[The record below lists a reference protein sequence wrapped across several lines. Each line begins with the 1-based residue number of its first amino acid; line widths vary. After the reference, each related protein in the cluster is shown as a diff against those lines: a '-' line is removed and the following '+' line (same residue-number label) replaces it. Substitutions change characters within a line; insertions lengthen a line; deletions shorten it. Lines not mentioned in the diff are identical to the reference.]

1 MNDSSKKRLTRRKT
15 PVLLLLCV
23 LMLTVMLVCMQLFRT
38 YTQSELYRESQ
49 NQLSEITTQIYE
61 KLDVTFDQQWDL
73 LGVME
78 NQMTSRAPQNMEELR
93 AILLKAQQELASSN
107 NPVYFIA
114 VDSAGTYF
122 TPGGRRL
129 QCQFM
134 DKMPTAGRGSFFI
147 REQEGEEVYMV
158 FSMGLPTPLTMAV
171 DGETTDITH
180 LLLLKSMG
188 SLQSLFRS
196 GAFHQQ
202 NTTYI
207 VESNGVQMYSDAA
220 SSEIAFLGRNIFP
233 AMRTLRYPHVGSF
246 DNILKTIQQTEDD
259 YICTDVMVDGTEY
272 FLCMKQLPGYDWLM
286 LFFVPKQEV
295 AASTRAMVDSMTLI
309 VGLGGSALYFLV
321 IGVVFFL
328 MVSVQTRNR
337 AAAEA
342 EAAQQLS
349 SANAE
354 LEKARAAA
362 MDALKLAETA
372 SVSKT
377 AFLANMSHDIR
388 TPMNAIV
395 GLATLME
402 HDLHNPDKLQA
413 YITKLRASSE
423 YLLGLINDVLD
434 MSKIE
439 SGAATLR
446 MDKLNMAEQIAI
458 IESVIRPQAK
468 QRGHHFIVHA
478 TQIHHE
484 NFLGD
489 ATRLRQ
495 VLVNILSNAVK
506 YTPNGGEISLDVRE
520 VSRNGHSYVK
530 YAFTVQDNGVGM
542 TQEFQKKL
550 FEVFTRAEDST
561 TNKVQG
567 TGLGMA
573 ITKSIVDMM
582 GGVINVESAP
592 GKGSRFEVL
601 LDFKLDEEAEQTPRE
616 IGGMCL
622 MLLGYSYGRVG
633 DILDVL
639 EDTDMQVEVVEQ
651 ISEAA
656 ERLRQQEVNV
666 VLLSCEGKTDA
677 EMLKTTRMLREAAGK
692 PIFIFCMQA
701 AQREDMMDTIS
712 HCELDGF
719 IPMPFF
725 LSNLENE
732 IERLCVEDGRL
743 SEQTGQSVLTGMR
756 LLCAEDNELNAEI
769 LETLLEMKGASCT
782 IYPDG
787 QKLLAAFD
795 HVRPSDYDIILMD
808 VQMPNMNGY
817 EATRAIRASD
827 NPVGATIPIIA
838 MTANAFADDIQRSM
852 DAGMDMHLSKPI
864 DITELEKTICVFKTS
879 RTRGDGRAVFQRLQ
893 G

>member
-1 MNDSSKKRLTRRKT
+1 MNHATKKRTGRRKT
-15 PVLLLLCV
+15 PVLVILCV
-23 LMLTVMLVCMQLFRT
+23 LMLTLLLVCMQLFRT

-61 KLDVTFDQQWDL
+61 KLDVSLNQQWDL
-73 LGVME
+73 LLVME
-78 NQMTSRAPQNMEELR
+78 SQMMSHAPQDVESLSK
-93 AILLKAQQELASSN
+93 ILQKAQEELASSS
-107 NPVYFIA
+107 NPVYFVA
-114 VDSAGTYF
+114 VDRMNTCF
-122 TPGGRRL
+122 TSDHQRVSSQLTEKLP
-129 QCQFM
+129 QS
-134 DKMPTAGRGSFFI
+134 GRGSFFV
-147 REQEGEEVYMV
+147 RGLVDDEVYMV
-158 FSMGLPTPLTMAV
+158 FSMALPQPQTITV
-171 DGETTDITH
+171 DGEITEITH
-180 LLLLKSMG
+180 LVLLKSMS
-188 SLQSLFRS
+188 SLQPFFRS
-196 GAFHQQ
+196 AAFHQQ

-207 VESNGVQMYSDAA
+207 VETSGVQMYADAA
-220 SSEIAFLGRNIFP
+220 SEEITFLGNNIFP
-233 AMRTLRYPHVGSF
+233 AMRTLKYPHAGSF
-246 DNILKTIQQTEDD
+246 DDVLNIIQMKEDA
-259 YICTDVMVDGTEY
+259 YICTDVLVDGTEY
-272 FLCMKQLPGYDWLM
+272 FLCMKQLDGYDWMM

-295 AASTRAMVDSMTLI
+295 AASTRAMVDSMMLI
-309 VGLGGSALYFLV
+309 VGIGGSALYFLI
-321 IGVVFFL
+321 IGAVFFL
-328 MVSVQTRNR
+328 MLIVQTKNR
-337 AAAEA
+337 ASAEA
-342 EAAQQLS
+342 VAAQQLA

-354 LEKARAAA
+354 LEKARTAAV
-362 MDALKLAETA
+362 DALKLAESA

-395 GLATLME
+395 GLSTLME
-402 HDLHNPDKLQA
+402 HDLHHPDKLKA

-439 SGAATLR
+439 SGASTLR
-446 MDKLNMAEQIAI
+446 MDKINMAEQIAI

-506 YTPNGGEISLDVRE
+506 YTPNGGEISMDVRE

-542 TQEFQKKL
+542 TEEFQKKL

-582 GGVINVESAP
+582 GGVIHVESVP

-601 LDFKLDEEAEQTPRE
+601 LDFKLDEEAEQTQRE
-616 IGGMCL
+616 IGGMRL
-622 MLLGYSYGRVG
+622 LLLGYSYGRVG
-633 DILDVL
+633 DVLDVL
-639 EDTDMQVEVVEQ
+639 EDTSVEVEVVEQ
-651 ISEAA
+651 IPEAI
-656 ERLRQQEVNV
+656 ELLHRETIDI
-666 VLLSCEGKTDA
+666 VLLSCEGKSNA
-677 EMLKTTRMLREAAGK
+677 EVLQLTRMLREAAGK

-701 AQREDMMDTIS
+701 AQREDMMETITQG
-712 HCELDGF
+712 ELDGF
-719 IPMPFF
+719 IPTPFF

-732 IERLCVEDGRL
+732 LNRLRVEDGRL
-743 SEQTGQSVLTGMR
+743 KEQTGQSVLKGMR

-787 QKLLAAFD
+787 QALLQAFD

-808 VQMPNMNGY
+808 VQMPGQNGY
-817 EATRAIRASD
+817 ETTRALRNSD
-827 NPVGATIPIIA
+827 NPVGQTIPIIA

-879 RTRGDGRAVFQRLQ
+879 RTRDDGRAIFQRLQ
-893 G
+893 A